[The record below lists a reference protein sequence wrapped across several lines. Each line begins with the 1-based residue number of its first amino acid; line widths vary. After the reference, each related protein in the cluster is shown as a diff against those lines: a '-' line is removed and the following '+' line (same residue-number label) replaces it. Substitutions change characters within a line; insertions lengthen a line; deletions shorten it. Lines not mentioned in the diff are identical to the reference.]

1 MRNGLVLALFLVAGV
16 AEAAPE
22 CLLVRDGESTTQIR
36 TLESGPV
43 VQFAI
48 EEFQKYVK
56 QMSGATVEVRTVT
69 AEPRVLRRRGPGQPP
84 PWASLETACPVT
96 LALEPSLGWDA
107 YRLEISRRS
116 IRVSGGNDRA
126 LLYGVYRL
134 LEELGVRFLAPGPD
148 GENVP
153 QRQTL
158 SLRAGY
164 HISRP
169 ALRYRGLIVQQPL
182 SAANLQMADWM
193 AKNQMNHWVNPY
205 WVFLSADASL
215 KHRFVEALESRG
227 ILWEFGHH
235 TFTQWISQGGFVPDA
250 RGWRKG
256 IKTSAAIDISRTVAA
271 EKVARSMAEFVEQW
285 PQVDVLSLWPNDTV
299 DGWCDCESC
308 RLLYGDLP
316 EWRNGVPLMTQPYFW
331 FVDRVEEVLARMG
344 IKQPVTALAYS
355 NTLEP
360 VSNLILPDNVLVT
373 VAPIGRNYS
382 RPIAEVSYFN
392 GIMSEWT
399 SLLGE
404 QSPLG
409 QDGPRVMAYEYYAGQ
424 YANNS
429 LPMPSVT
436 ALSDDIR
443 DYRQTGFGGISIQAE
458 EGHWGTYALDF
469 YALARMSYHGPGDA
483 RRFIADF
490 SRDYYGAAW
499 APMAEYWQY
508 QEDLMRSQISVRPNG
523 EFFKVLRK
531 TTGAIENLDALVTRA
546 ETLADSDIVRARVRF
561 SRLSVDYVKRLRDAV
576 DAGRPRVLEML
587 PPTPKGVG
595 FLGEHLSGEF
605 VQIRMPLS
613 REGSIGISLGNV
625 VPMSGAGT
633 SYQLEVRRDAV
644 DGPVVHRG
652 GVYRATV
659 DAAVLHIPGRAWA
672 EDNRN
677 PLDITP
683 HLGTEDYERG
693 WLDLFITAHVTGD
706 GWTLYRDHDDGGP
719 WDLKTHL
726 TVATA
731 EQELEAA
738 WQQLEEFVTREAR
751 SGIFNGTPE
760 FVLSNCRKM
769 VNEGR

>member
-1 MRNGLVLALFLVAGV
+1 MRNGLVLALFLAAGV

-22 CLLVRDGESTTQIR
+22 CFLVRDGASTTQIR

-43 VQFAI
+43 VQFAV

-56 QMSGATVEVRTVT
+56 QMSGATVEAGTVT
-69 AEPRVLRRRGPGQPP
+69 VEPRVLRRRASGQPP
-84 PWASLETACPVT
+84 RDSLETTCPVT

-107 YRLEISRRS
+107 YRLEISRRW

-126 LLYGVYRL
+126 LLYGVYRI
-134 LEELGVRFLAPGPD
+134 LEELGVRFLAPGPE

-164 HISRP
+164 HASRP

-182 SAANLQMADWM
+182 SAGNLLMADWM
-193 AKNQMNHWVNPY
+193 AKNQMNYWVNPY
-205 WVFLSADASL
+205 WTFLYADANL
-215 KHRFVEALESRG
+215 KHRFAEALESRG

-235 TFTQWISQGGFVPDA
+235 TFKQWISQGGFIPDA
-250 RGWRKG
+250 RGWKLG
-256 IKTSAAIDISRTVAA
+256 KKTADAIDISKPVAA
-271 EKVARSMAEFVEQW
+271 EKVAQSMATFVEQW
-285 PQVDVLSLWPNDTV
+285 PQVDVLSLWPNDTLT
-299 DGWCDCESC
+299 GWCDCESC

-316 EWRNGVPLMTQPYFW
+316 EWRTGVPLMTKPYLW
-331 FVDRVEEVLARMG
+331 FVDRVEAELERLGVN
-344 IKQPVTALAYS
+344 QPISALAYS

-360 VSNLILPDNVLVT
+360 VAQLVLPDNAIVT
-373 VAPIGRNYS
+373 VAPIGRDYS

-392 GIMSEWT
+392 GIMSDWT

-404 QSPLG
+404 QSSLG

-429 LPMPSVT
+429 LPMPAVT

-443 DYRQTGFGGISIQAE
+443 DYRQTGFGGITIQAE

-469 YALARMSYHGPGDA
+469 YALARMSYHGPEDP

-523 EFFKVLRK
+523 EFFKTLRA
-531 TTGAIENLDALVTRA
+531 TAGAIENLDEIVTRA

-576 DAGRPRVLEML
+576 DAGRPRLLELL

-613 REGSIGISLGNV
+613 HEGSIAISLGNV

-652 GVYRATV
+652 GVYWATV
-659 DAAVLHIPGRAWA
+659 EAAELHIPARAWA
-672 EDNRN
+672 KDNQN
-677 PLDITP
+677 ALDITQ

-706 GWTLYRDHDDGGP
+706 GWTFYRDHDDGGP
-719 WDLKTHL
+719 WDLQTRV
-726 TVATA
+726 TPPTA
-731 EQELEAA
+731 EQELQAA
-738 WQQLEEFVTREAR
+738 WLQLEEFVTQAAA

-760 FVLSNCRKM
+760 YVLSNCRKM
-769 VNEGR
+769 VDEGR